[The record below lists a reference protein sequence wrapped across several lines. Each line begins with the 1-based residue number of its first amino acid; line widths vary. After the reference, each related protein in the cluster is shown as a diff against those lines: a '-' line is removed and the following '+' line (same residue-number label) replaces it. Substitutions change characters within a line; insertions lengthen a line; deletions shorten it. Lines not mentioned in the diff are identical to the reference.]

1 MFARMRGGL
10 LLITLAGMVSTSLGL
25 AGPITDIALQYQ
37 SGIRV
42 SNTIFGDFS
51 WSYVYGLSFAGDTLT
66 AQVNVELIGDDP
78 GTALRNRW
86 ETGVESAWSRH
97 FDIVD
102 GPYLYP
108 ILLNLT
114 WVDTSI
120 QAEVVTVH
128 QGTGN
133 MDMLNWYTDHPS
145 GWPNSYEGVLAA
157 HEIGHMLGLYDEY
170 YGGAVDPTTLFYT
183 TNTLMSDL
191 GPVQERYY
199 SDMLSWLELASGRSN
214 LTLAPDNGL
223 VPEPASVT
231 LVAIGILAVLA
242 NRRRLGRS

>member
-1 MFARMRGGL
+1 
-10 LLITLAGMVSTSLGL
+10 
-25 AGPITDIALQYQ
+25 
-37 SGIRV
+37 
-42 SNTIFGDFS
+42 
-51 WSYVYGLSFAGDTLT
+51 
-66 AQVNVELIGDDP
+66 
-78 GTALRNRW
+78 
-86 ETGVESAWSRH
+86 
-97 FDIVD
+97 
-102 GPYLYP
+102 
-108 ILLNLT
+108 
-114 WVDTSI
+114 
-120 QAEVVTVH
+120 
-128 QGTGN
+128 